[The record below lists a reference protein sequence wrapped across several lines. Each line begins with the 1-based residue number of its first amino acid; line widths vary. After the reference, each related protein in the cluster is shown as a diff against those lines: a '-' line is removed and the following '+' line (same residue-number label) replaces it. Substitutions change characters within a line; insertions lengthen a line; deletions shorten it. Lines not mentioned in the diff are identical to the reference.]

1 MDTATRVQIL
11 DETVYISDSANALGK
26 GINPII
32 LPSALRSGECE
43 VHLYSHHFQVPF
55 EVVKLVRFPSMGQI
69 DLFKNYSYSIWL
81 CAKNFVTTQKMEIW
95 TYNER
100 DSLTFWHK
108 ISQDR
113 LLCRSNQS
121 IYELR
126 LISAKSE
133 IRDARKYEGVKNKS
147 KSTFKLRRVVDKFVA
162 RKMSIYIYVYI
173 YMRVCLCTC
182 VCIWVGFLR

>member
-1 MDTATRVQIL
+1 
-11 DETVYISDSANALGK
+11 
-26 GINPII
+26 
-32 LPSALRSGECE
+32 
-43 VHLYSHHFQVPF
+43 
-55 EVVKLVRFPSMGQI
+55 MGQI

-133 IRDARKYEGVKNKS
+133 IRDARKYEDVKKKP

-182 VCIWVGFLR
+182 VWYLGSISSLKHTWLNNIDILCLHVFVFILSSRCIDFMVSGGDWFINFL